1 MPRLQVFRTA
11 LLALVVTALLALSAC
26 SDDDDASTSGP
37 VSDLS
42 DDAGDSSDSGDLDTA
57 SGAAGDGAAPAPSDG
72 GDGPDGNTVTD
83 VGDIDL
89 VAAQID
95 RKIVYRG
102 DITSEVDD
110 VVSAVRSARDEVAA
124 EGGYVFGQEITDGSA
139 RVVLKVPS
147 VRFDAAFDAVA
158 GIGEVTSQKIEA
170 DDVSEQFT
178 DLESRRATLEASIVR
193 LRGFLDGT
201 TNVDEIS
208 RLESELTHREAERD
222 VIAGQLRVLA
232 DRTSFGTISVVF
244 TVPDEVNAAAVEEE
258 DESSGPPGFGR
269 GLEVGWDGVV
279 FAAAVAAT
287 VSGFL
292 LPILP
297 LLLVAGALAWWLRR
311 RRQLDI
317 SRLADQPS

>member
-1 MPRLQVFRTA
+1 MARRLQRSGTI
-11 LLALVVTALLALSAC
+11 LLALAVTALLALSAC
-26 SDDDDASTSGP
+26 SDDDDASTSGT
-37 VSDLS
+37 VSDHA
-42 DDAGDSSDSGDLDTA
+42 DDSGDLDTA
-57 SGAAGDGAAPAPSDG
+57 SGGAGDAAAPAPSDG
-72 GDGPDGNTVTD
+72 GDESGGRTVTD

-102 DITSEVDD
+102 DIASEVDD
-110 VVSAVRSARDEVAA
+110 VASAVRSARDEVAA
-124 EGGYVFGQEITDGSA
+124 EGGYVFGQEITQRSA

-158 GIGEVTSQKIEA
+158 RIGEVTSQKIEA

-193 LRGFLDGT
+193 LRGFLEGA

-208 RLESELTHREAERD
+208 RLESELTQREAERD
-222 VIAGQLRVLA
+222 VIAGQLRVLT
-232 DRTSFGTISVVF
+232 DRTSFGTISVAF
-244 TVPDEVNAAAVEEE
+244 TVPDGELAAATGEP

-279 FAAAVAAT
+279 FAAGVTAT
-287 VSGFL
+287 VAGFL
-292 LPILP
+292 LPMLP
-297 LLLVAGALAWWLRR
+297 LLLVAGVLGWWLRR
-311 RRQLDI
+311 RHHEEV

>member
-1 MPRLQVFRTA
+1 MARRLPRSGTI
-11 LLALVVTALLALSAC
+11 LLALVVMALVALSAC
-26 SDDDDASTSGP
+26 SDDDDSSTSGT
-37 VSDLS
+37 VSDRA
-42 DDAGDSSDSGDLDTA
+42 DDSGDLAGEPDTSVVTDA
-57 SGAAGDGAAPAPSDG
+57 SDG
-72 GDGPDGNTVTD
+72 TVTD

-102 DITSEVDD
+102 DIASEVDD
-110 VVSAVRSARDEVAA
+110 VASAVRSARDEVAA
-124 EGGYVFGQEITDGSA
+124 EGGYVFGQEMTEGSA

-170 DDVSEQFT
+170 EDVSEQFT
-178 DLESRRATLEASIVR
+178 DLESRRATLEASIIR
-193 LRGFLDGT
+193 LRGFLEGA

-222 VIAGQLRVLA
+222 VIAGQLRVLT

-244 TVPDEVNAAAVEEE
+244 TVPDEIDAAAVEED

-292 LPILP
+292 LPMMP
-297 LLLVAGALAWWLRR
+297 VLLLAGAPGWWLRHR
-311 RRQLDI
+311 RRGEI
-317 SRLADQPS
+317 SRLVDQPS

>member
-1 MPRLQVFRTA
+1 MARLQLSGKV
-11 LLALVVTALLALSAC
+11 LLALAVSALFALSAC
-26 SDDDDASTSGP
+26 SGDDDDASTSDTESQDASAGEP
-37 VSDLS
+37 
-42 DDAGDSSDSGDLDTA
+42 DDSIATDASDSDEGGA
-57 SGAAGDGAAPAPSDG
+57 GSGTDG
-72 GDGPDGNTVTD
+72 GGNTVTD
-83 VGDIDL
+83 LGEIDL
-89 VAAQID
+89 VAAQVD

-102 DITSEVDD
+102 DIASEVDD
-110 VVSAVRSARDEVAA
+110 VASAVRSARDEVAA
-124 EGGYVFGQEITDGSA
+124 EGGYVFGQEITEGSA

-193 LRGFLDGT
+193 LRGFLEGT

-222 VIAGQLRVLA
+222 VIAGQLRVLT

-244 TVPDEVNAAAVEEE
+244 TVPDEVDATAAEDD

-279 FAAAVAAT
+279 FAAALAAT
-287 VSGFL
+287 ITGFL
-292 LPILP
+292 LPMLP
-297 LLLVAGALAWWLRR
+297 VLLLAGALAWWLRR
-311 RRQLDI
+311 RRQLEI
-317 SRLADQPS
+317 SRLVDQPS